1 MWCIMALRARLLPF
15 LLLLAAILAAPPT
28 HAQQRRPSIK
38 YTIVDN
44 DSLWIIA
51 TLYYNAPT
59 AAVALYNHNRAVLDA
74 ANKTHP
80 KGADWIFP
88 NTVIDLPDQ
97 IESGDIRYTRR
108 EAPMDRSL
116 AEAVGRPGGIGMAE
130 LLAVTRKKIL
140 PKYTSPI
147 GNVQAPFN
155 KHASV
160 SRGPKAARERAPAWF
175 NKPDSSL
182 ERCAKSVCTRFEQLC
197 FFECLAISKRLSDGD
212 RLNICE
218 RLQQRPHDMSV
229 QLPYEVDE
237 ETRDNCAELV
247 Q

>member
-1 MWCIMALRARLLPF
+1 MVLRVPLVPF
-15 LLLLAAILAAPPT
+15 LLLLASILAAPPT

-38 YTIVDN
+38 YTIVDG

-59 AAVALYNHNRAVLDA
+59 AAGALYNHNRAVLDA
-74 ANKTHP
+74 ANKTSR

-88 NTVIDLPDQ
+88 NTVIELPDQ
-97 IESGDIRYTRR
+97 IESGDIPYTRR
-108 EAPMDRSL
+108 KAPMNRDL
-116 AEAVGRPGGIGMAE
+116 AKAVGRPGGIGVAE
-130 LLAVTRKKIL
+130 LLDITRDKIV
-140 PKYTSPI
+140 PKYTRPV
-147 GNVQAPFN
+147 GNVQPRFD

-160 SRGPKAARERAPAWF
+160 SQGPKATRERAPAWF
-175 NKPDSSL
+175 NSPDSNM

-197 FFECLAISKRLSDGD
+197 FFECLAIAKRLSDGD
-212 RLNICE
+212 QPKICE
-218 RLQQRPHDMSV
+218 RLQQHPHDRNV